1 MNQQLNWKC
10 FIVYYAGIV
19 FGTILCLWLPESFQR
34 QLAIFRL
41 FSEDTLMQEY
51 SFGRLLMLY
60 FPQRMLVLGVL
71 LMVSML
77 PGRLVRNLVAGY
89 AGILLA
95 VSMSVLTLFYS
106 QFGILCLFGTMFPQ
120 GLCYG
125 FVLYQLVWNPEKF
138 VGKQQL
144 WFRCLLVFIWTGGI
158 LLEAGIQ
165 QRLLRWMI
173 LFLPRG

>member
-1 MNQQLNWKC
+1 M
-10 FIVYYAGIV
+10 VYYVGIV
-19 FGTILCLWLPESFQR
+19 LGTILCLWLPESFQR

-51 SFGRLLMLY
+51 GFGRLLMIY

-95 VSMSVLTLFYS
+95 VSISVLTLFYS

-125 FVLYQLVWNPEKF
+125 FVLYQLVWNSEKF